1 MTLENAMFLLSVK
14 CMTTV
19 HVVTQLYMY
28 VTRFGN
34 VTRITVWI
42 IFKKIK
48 SQFCHV
54 ISERA
59 INRYRS
65 MTGGEQILTHR
76 AVSAIPALSFSSGSS
91 IPNWTASSRLG
102 SAMIGYGHFCSNL
115 A

>member
-48 SQFCHV
+48 SQFC
-54 ISERA
+54 
-59 INRYRS
+59 
-65 MTGGEQILTHR
+65 
-76 AVSAIPALSFSSGSS
+76 LSYLNE
-91 IPNWTASSRLG
+91 PL
-102 SAMIGYGHFCSNL
+102 IGIII
-115 A
+115 AP